1 MTTTKKAP
9 AYTTEITA
17 SMVEK
22 YQAGTSLEDLAKEF
36 GKTVP
41 MIRSKLVNEKVY
53 VAKAKTSTATGSAP
67 VRKAA
72 LVLQAETAL
81 GLEKGAL
88 ESFEKGSKA
97 QLEILLKALT
107 SDEADES

>member
-36 GKTVP
+36 KKTVP
-41 MIRSKLVNEKVY
+41 MIRSKLVSEKVY
-53 VAKAKTSTATGSAP
+53 VAKAKTAVGGASP
-67 VRKAA
+67 IRKAA
-72 LVLQAETAL
+72 LVLQVESEL

-97 QLEILLKALT
+97 QLEILLKVLT
-107 SDEADES
+107 SDE